1 MKRSIMNKK
10 CVWLSLLVALV
21 MVSCHSSKQ
30 SASQAG
36 KSGEK
41 KYAVY
46 SVAFYNLENLFDTIH
61 DAGKNDYE
69 YLPEGKN
76 KWNSMKYRSKQ
87 HNMAKVISGLSTDM
101 LPMGPAIIGVTEIE
115 NRRVL
120 EDLVKQ
126 PELAE
131 RGYEIIHVEGP
142 DRRGVDC
149 AFLYNPKL
157 FKLET
162 TKLAPYYTVD
172 NDTTYRTRGF
182 LIAGGTLH
190 GERIHFIVN
199 HWPSRGAASPA
210 RERAGELVRVIKDS
224 LLTAYPGTSVVI
236 MGDLNDDPMDKSIA
250 ESLGAKREQSETGV
264 SDLYNP
270 WWNTLVKDGIGTLKY
285 QGKWNLFDQIIISG
299 NLLGTDRSALKYL
312 KHEIYVRDYMLQQEG
327 KYKGYPHRTHASG
340 SWLNGYSDHLPSILY
355 LVKEVK

>member
-1 MKRSIMNKK
+1 M
-10 CVWLSLLVALV
+10 SLLMALV
-21 MVSCHSSKQ
+21 MVSCHSTKQ
-30 SASQAG
+30 ATSQAG
-36 KSGEK
+36 KAGEK

-46 SVAFYNLENLFDTIH
+46 SAAFYNLENLFDTIH

-101 LPMGPAIIGVTEIE
+101 LPMGPAIIGVSEIE

-126 PELAE
+126 PELAD
-131 RGYEIIHVEGP
+131 RGYEIIHIEGP

-162 TKLAPYYTVD
+162 TKLAPYYTID

-224 LLTAYPGTSVVI
+224 LLAARGHHGRPQRRPYG
-236 MGDLNDDPMDKSIA
+236 
-250 ESLGAKREQSETGV
+250 
-264 SDLYNP
+264 
-270 WWNTLVKDGIGTLKY
+270 
-285 QGKWNLFDQIIISG
+285 
-299 NLLGTDRSALKYL
+299 
-312 KHEIYVRDYMLQQEG
+312 QE
-327 KYKGYPHRTHASG
+327 HRPVARCQA
-340 SWLNGYSDHLPSILY
+340 
-355 LVKEVK
+355 